1 MRRQCP
7 NCHQIY
13 DTVLDRFNDK
23 PIQEQFPNAL
33 PWEREQ
39 LITGICSD
47 KCWKEFL
54 GPEEPE

>member
-1 MRRQCP
+1 VP
-7 NCHQIY
+7 ELSKVY
-13 DTVLDRFNDK
+13 DTILDRFNDR
-23 PIQEQFPNAL
+23 PIQEQFPNSK

-47 KCWKEFL
+47 KCWNEFL